1 MNNLIELKQIEG
13 MAPIS
18 VEKKTH
24 PHFNFRCKI
33 WFSRCCVHIVES
45 FIIENISSIV

>member
-13 MAPIS
+13 MAFIS

-24 PHFNFRCKI
+24 PHFNFRDD
-33 WFSRCCVHIVES
+33 RCHFEMHSKTLI
-45 FIIENISSIV
+45 

>member
-18 VEKKTH
+18 VEKKTTH
-24 PHFNFRCKI
+24 ILTSDDRRHFEMHSKTLI
-33 WFSRCCVHIVES
+33 
-45 FIIENISSIV
+45 